1 MIFHAERFFSY
12 IFLLVPLFLITG
24 PAVPD
29 IVITLSVIFS
39 IFYFLFLKKNEEIL
53 RTNFFIISIIFW
65 GSLLLISFFSYNKIN
80 SFQDSIIFVR
90 FLLIPFSAY
99 LIFFKK
105 DKIFIRLLILIL
117 LLVVFVCIDTLF
129 QFFNYSSEFGFG
141 SDIIGFKSNWYG
153 RLTGPF
159 GDELI
164 PGSYISKFGLIGY
177 AYLILTKKFS
187 SNKLIHSIYLSLIFV
202 VSYITGER
210 MAFASYAM
218 GLFFLFIFLDGY
230 RKSIFFSILL
240 GLLTLF
246 IIIQLHPFY
255 NDFEIIES
263 TEFHQGLKIE
273 KSFKCNANTE
283 EVCSKVI
290 EVQPSFVEIIKNF
303 NTSAYGEIYL
313 LAYKMFINNPITGI
327 GINNFKYMCETNDF
341 YKNLMVN
348 YDCASH
354 PHNIYIQW
362 LSEGGLFVFF
372 TFILYLLFLITFI
385 VKNEGEKKFKIISLI
400 VILIMFWPIMSTG
413 SLIKNW
419 YGIIT
424 FFIVGVSI
432 RLSQFKKID

>member
-1 MIFHAERFFSY
+1 MIFHTERFFSY

-29 IVITLSVIFS
+29 IVITTSVIFS
-39 IFYFLFLKKNEEIL
+39 IFYFIFLKKNEEIL
-53 RTNFFIISIIFW
+53 KINFFIISIIFW
-65 GSLLLISFFSYNKIN
+65 VSLLLISFFSYNKVN
-80 SFQDSIIFVR
+80 SFQDSAIFIR

-99 LIFFKK
+99 LIFFKSN
-105 DKIFIRLLILIL
+105 KIFIQLLILIL

-141 SDIIGFKSNWYG
+141 RDLMGFRSNWYG

-164 PGSYISKFGLIGY
+164 PGSYISKFGLIGFT
-177 AYLILTKKFS
+177 YLIINKKFR
-187 SNKLIHSIYLSLIFV
+187 SNSLVHSTYLSLIFV

-210 MAFASYAM
+210 MAFATYAM
-218 GLFFLFIFLDGY
+218 GLFFLFIFLKDY
-230 RKSIFFSILL
+230 RKTIFFSIFL
-240 GLLTLF
+240 GLFSLF
-246 IIIQLHPFY
+246 IIIKLHPFY
-255 NDFEIIES
+255 NDFKVIES
-263 TEFHQGLKIE
+263 TEYHQGLKIQ
-273 KSFKCNANTE
+273 KTYKCQNNTE
-283 EVCSKVI
+283 EVCSKII
-290 EVQPSFVEIIKNF
+290 EVQPSFFKILRNF

-327 GINNFKYMCETNDF
+327 GINNFKYICETNNF
-341 YKNLMVN
+341 YNNLMIN

-362 LSEGGLFVFF
+362 LSEGGLLVFF
-372 TFILYLLFLITFI
+372 IFVLYLLFLITFI
-385 VKNEGEKKFKIISLI
+385 IKNEGEKRFKIISLI

-424 FFIVGVSI
+424 FFIIGI
-432 RLSQFKKID
+432 LMRLSKFRNID

>member
-1 MIFHAERFFSY
+1 MIYHIERFFSY

-29 IVITLSVIFS
+29 IVITASVIFS
-39 IFYFLFLKKNEEIL
+39 ILYFIFLKKNEEIL

-65 GSLLLISFFSYNKIN
+65 VSLLLISFFSYNKIN
-80 SFQDSIIFVR
+80 SFQDSIIFIR
-90 FLLIPFSAY
+90 FLLIPFAAY
-99 LIFFKK
+99 FIFFKK
-105 DKIFIRLLILIL
+105 NKIFIRLLILIL

-129 QFFNYSSEFGFG
+129 QFFNYSPEFGFG
-141 SDIIGFKSNWYG
+141 SDMIGFKSNWYG

-177 AYLILTKKFS
+177 AYLILKKKFS
-187 SNKLIHSIYLSLIFV
+187 SNRLIQSIYLSLIFV

-210 MAFASYAM
+210 MAFATYAM
-218 GLFFLFIFLDGY
+218 GLFFLFIFLEGY

-240 GLLTLF
+240 GLFALF
-246 IIIQLHPFY
+246 TIIQLHPFY
-255 NDFEIIES
+255 NDFKIIES
-263 TEFHQGLKIE
+263 TEYHQGLKIE
-273 KSFKCNANTE
+273 KSYKCNTNTE

-327 GINNFKYMCETNDF
+327 GINNFKYMCEVNDF

-385 VKNEGEKKFKIISLI
+385 VKNDGEKKFKIISLI

-424 FFIVGVSI
+424 FFIIGVSM
-432 RLSQFKKID
+432 RLSQFKNID

>member
-1 MIFHAERFFSY
+1 MTFHTERFFSY

-29 IVITLSVIFS
+29 IVITTSVIFS
-39 IFYFLFLKKNEEIL
+39 IFYFIFLKKNEEIL
-53 RTNFFIISIIFW
+53 KLNFFIISIIFW
-65 GSLLLISFFSYNKIN
+65 CSLLLISFFSYNKIN
-80 SFQDSIIFVR
+80 SFQDSIIFIR

-99 LIFFKK
+99 FIFFKNN
-105 DKIFIRLLILIL
+105 KIFIRLLILIL

-177 AYLILTKKFS
+177 AYLILNKKFRT
-187 SNKLIHSIYLSLIFV
+187 NVIVQSIYLSLIFV

-210 MAFASYAM
+210 MAFATYAM
-218 GLFFLFIFLDGY
+218 GLFFLLIFLNGY
-230 RKSIFFSILL
+230 RKSIFLSIVL
-240 GLLTLF
+240 GLLSLF

-255 NDFEIIES
+255 NDFKVIES
-263 TEFHQGLKIE
+263 TEYHQGLKIE
-273 KSFKCNANTE
+273 KSYKCQSNTE
-283 EVCSKVI
+283 EVCSKII
-290 EVQPSFVEIIKNF
+290 EVQPNFFKIIRNF

-327 GINNFKYMCETNDF
+327 GINNFKYICDTNDF
-341 YKNLMVN
+341 YKKLMIN

-362 LSEGGLFVFF
+362 LSEGGLVVFF
-372 TFILYLLFLITFI
+372 SFILYLLILINFI
-385 VKNEGEKKFKIISLI
+385 FKNDGEKKFKIISLI
-400 VILIMFWPIMSTG
+400 VILIIFWPIMSTG

-424 FFIVGVSI
+424 FFIIGVVM
-432 RLSQFKKID
+432 RLSKFKNID

>member
-1 MIFHAERFFSY
+1 MISHTERFFSY

-29 IVITLSVIFS
+29 IVITTSVIFS
-39 IFYFLFLKKNEEIL
+39 IFYFIFLKKNEEIL
-53 RTNFFIISIIFW
+53 KLNFFIISIIFW
-65 GSLLLISFFSYNKIN
+65 SSLLLISFFAYNKIN
-80 SFQDSIIFVR
+80 SFQDSIIFIR

-99 LIFFKK
+99 FIFFKNN
-105 DKIFIRLLILIL
+105 KIFIRLLILIL

-129 QFFNYSSEFGFG
+129 QFFNYTSEFGFG
-141 SDIIGFKSNWYG
+141 SDMIGFKSNWYG

-177 AYLILTKKFS
+177 AYLILNKKFKT
-187 SNKLIHSIYLSLIFV
+187 NVIVQSIYLSLIFV

-210 MAFASYAM
+210 MAFATYAM
-218 GLFFLFIFLDGY
+218 GLFFLLIFLNGY
-230 RKSIFFSILL
+230 RKSIFFSIVL
-240 GLLTLF
+240 GLLSLF

-255 NDFEIIES
+255 SDFKVIES
-263 TEFHQGLKIE
+263 TEYHQGLKIE
-273 KSFKCNANTE
+273 KSYKCQSNTE
-283 EVCSKVI
+283 EVCSKII
-290 EVQPSFVEIIKNF
+290 EVQPNFFKIIRNF

-327 GINNFKYMCETNDF
+327 GISNFEYICKTNDF
-341 YKNLMVN
+341 YKKLMIN

-362 LSEGGLFVFF
+362 LSEGGLVVFF
-372 TFILYLLFLITFI
+372 SFIFYVLILINFI
-385 VKNEGEKKFKIISLI
+385 FKNDGEKKFKIISLI
-400 VILIMFWPIMSTG
+400 VILIIFWPIMSTG

-424 FFIVGVSI
+424 FFIIGVVM
-432 RLSQFKKID
+432 RLSKFKNID